1 VLVASISGALTSFV
15 GDHGLYAVFVLML
28 IDSMLPAASE
38 LVMVTGGALA
48 AGAFAGHSVSFTGH
62 GFDAY
67 LAIAISGTLG
77 YLVGS
82 WIGWG
87 IGLRGGRPLVERHGR
102 GVHLDGEKLDRA
114 ERWFGRWEGWGVFLG
129 RVTPV
134 VRSFVSI
141 PAGIFKVGFWH
152 YTWLTLLGSAIWAFG
167 LAGVGYALGSS
178 YEEFHHGFR
187 FADYLVAAALV
198 AAAAYLLVRRRR
210 TSRLRRRGDSAR

>member
-1 VLVASISGALTSFV
+1 VLLASISGTLTSFV
-15 GDHGLYAVFVLML
+15 GDHGLYAVFVLMA
-28 IDSMLPAASE
+28 IDAVFPAASE

-48 AGAFAGHSVSFTGH
+48 AGAFAGHSIAFTGH

-67 LAIAISGTLG
+67 VAIAISGTLG
-77 YLVGS
+77 YLVGA

-87 IGLRGGRPLVERHGR
+87 IGLYGGRPLIERRGR
-102 GVHLDGEKLDRA
+102 WLHLNAEKLDRA
-114 ERWFGRWEGWGVFLG
+114 ERWFSRWQDWGVFLG
-129 RVTPV
+129 RLTPV
-134 VRSFVSI
+134 IRSFVSI
-141 PAGIFKVGFWH
+141 PAGVFEVRFWR
-152 YTWLTLLGSAIWAFG
+152 YTWLTLLGSAIWAFALG
-167 LAGVGYALGSS
+167 GVGYALGSS